1 MTSSVRPA
9 IPADIPLILELIRA
23 LAAYELEPDAVKITA
38 ESLERDLF
46 GENPPIHVV
55 IAEAEGKPAGF
66 ALYFFNYSTWTGR
79 PGLYI
84 EDIFVYPEYRGRGLG
99 RKLFAHLS
107 AIAVAK
113 NCGRFQWQVLD
124 WNEPSI
130 RFYQH
135 LGAEFQND
143 WRNMRLPA
151 EVVATLAEEAV

>member
-1 MTSSVRPA
+1 MTTSVRPA
-9 IPADIPLILELIRA
+9 TPDDIPLILELIRA

-38 ESLERDLF
+38 ETLARDLF
-46 GENPPIHVV
+46 GPNPPIHVL
-55 IAEAEGKPAGF
+55 IAELDAKAAGF

-84 EDIFVYPEYRGRGLG
+84 EDLFVHPEVRGRGLG
-99 RKLFAHLS
+99 RKLFAHLA
-107 AIAVAK
+107 AIAQSK

-151 EVVATLAEEAV
+151 DVVATLAEEAL